1 MRSKGNE
8 PQDRYYIT
16 LKADQ
21 KKLNEDSPVNQSTQL
36 LDVVEDD
43 DSDHT
48 SSKKPSKRTTYQIHP
63 DKMNPHLVQIS
74 LFKLPPFATS
84 NKTDRGERVLYEL
97 REITLYRSR
106 LCCIPRQMFGFEDS
120 KNCPYDAQL
129 VIQAI
134 QEANGNFPTRVTRES
149 LQLATQKT
157 PAI

>member
-16 LKADQ
+16 LTANQEEPTEAK
-21 KKLNEDSPVNQSTQL
+21 PVNDTTRL
-36 LDVVEDD
+36 LNVVEDNHSD
-43 DSDHT
+43 DT

-63 DKMNPHLVQIS
+63 DKMNPELVQIKP
-74 LFKLPPFATS
+74 FKLPPLATS
-84 NKTDRGERVLYEL
+84 NKTDMGVGVLYEL
-97 REITLYRSR
+97 REITPYRSR

-120 KNCPYDAQL
+120 RNCPYNAQL

-134 QEANGNFPTRVTRES
+134 QKANGKFPISVDKEM
-149 LQLATQKT
+149 LQLATQNT